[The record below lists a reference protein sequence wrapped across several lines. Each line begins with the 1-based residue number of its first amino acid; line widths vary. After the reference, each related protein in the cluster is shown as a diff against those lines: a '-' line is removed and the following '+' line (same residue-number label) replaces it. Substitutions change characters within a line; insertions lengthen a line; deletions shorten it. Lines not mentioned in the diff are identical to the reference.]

1 MDQMLQ
7 YWFMYKVGPIMLLMQ
22 QLLRFYTLKASINI
36 WYQFYMFN

>member
-22 QLLRFYTLKASINI
+22 QLLQFLHPQGQYKHLISI
-36 WYQFYMFN
+36 